1 MCNKE
6 LEAYINRVN
15 EYYHQCAY
23 NNQFEAAGMLRE
35 VLEFLKKWQKEE
47 GITDDEQRNIS

>member
-35 VLEFLKKWQKEE
+35 VLEFLRKWQKEE
-47 GITDDEQRNIS
+47 GAINDKQ